1 MSATNNDDQ
10 SLFGEGSDL
19 SQDLIDQMLNGGDLS
34 ASASEPTLDAGDRDG
49 AAGGSSDPWSDD
61 ALQAEID
68 AARLAAGVMDP
79 SAASSVA
86 TMAPPR
92 AAAVPTQMVAP
103 PTQLPT
109 AVHPVQ
115 FMPLA
120 PDPRAN
126 ERAHGIE
133 MLIDVA
139 LEVSVELGR
148 SHMSIGEILGLR
160 TGSVIELDKLA
171 GEPVD
176 VSVNGTLI
184 ARGEVVV
191 VDEKFG
197 VRITE
202 VVSKARRIASL
213 G

>member
-1 MSATNNDDQ
+1 MPASQ
-10 SLFGEGSDL
+10 SSGQGDL
-19 SQDLIDQMLNGGDLS
+19 NQELIDQMLNGGDL
-34 ASASEPTLDAGDRDG
+34 
-49 AAGGSSDPWSDD
+49 GGVAEADPWSEDT
-61 ALQAEID
+61 LQAEID
-68 AARLAAGVMDP
+68 VARVGAGVGLEDP
-79 SAASSVA
+79 VPMSMA
-86 TMAPPR
+86 TPKAPPER
-92 AAAVPTQMVAP
+92 APAFNAP
-103 PTQLPT
+103 PPT

-115 FMPLA
+115 FMPLTPELPA
-120 PDPRAN
+120 TDRS
-126 ERAHGIE
+126 HGIE
-133 MLIDVA
+133 LLMDVA

-148 SHMSIGEILGLR
+148 SHMPIGDILALR

-202 VVSKARRIASL
+202 VVSKSRRLASVA
-213 G
+213 

>member
-1 MSATNNDDQ
+1 MPAKTNDQ
-10 SLFGEGSDL
+10 SPFGEGDL
-19 SQDLIDQMLNGGDLS
+19 NQELIDQMLNGGDLGGTVKP
-34 ASASEPTLDAGDRDG
+34 EPWA
-49 AAGGSSDPWSDD
+49 DD
-61 ALQAEID
+61 TLQAEID
-68 AARLAAGVMDP
+68 AARSATGVGIDAHGP
-79 SAASSVA
+79 TSITSRADRLSPPAYA
-86 TMAPPR
+86 TQA
-92 AAAVPTQMVAP
+92 
-103 PTQLPT
+103 PT
-109 AVHPVQ
+109 AVHPIQ
-115 FMPLA
+115 FMPLT
-120 PDPRAN
+120 PELPSLDHG
-126 ERAHGIE
+126 HGIE
-133 MLIDVA
+133 LLMDVA

-148 SHMSIGEILGLR
+148 SHMSIGEILALR

-202 VVSKARRIASL
+202 VVSKARRLATV

>member
-1 MSATNNDDQ
+1 MPARTNDQ
-10 SLFGEGSDL
+10 NPFGAGDL
-19 SQDLIDQMLNGGDLS
+19 NQDLIDQMLNGG
-34 ASASEPTLDAGDRDG
+34 AVDRAPG
-49 AAGGSSDPWSDD
+49 AWDD
-61 ALQAEID
+61 QTLQAEIN
-68 AARLAAGVMDP
+68 AARSAAGVMVDDSASSRTVERGP
-79 SAASSVA
+79 AASSLA
-86 TMAPPR
+86 
-92 AAAVPTQMVAP
+92 
-103 PTQLPT
+103 PT

-120 PDPRAN
+120 PELPSTDPG
-126 ERAHGIE
+126 HGIE
-133 MLIDVA
+133 LLMDVA

-148 SHMSIGEILGLR
+148 SHMSIGEILALR

-202 VVSKARRIASL
+202 VVSRARRMATL

>member
-1 MSATNNDDQ
+1 MPAKNPDQ
-10 SLFGEGSDL
+10 NAFGDGDL
-19 SQDLIDQMLNGGDLS
+19 NQELIDQMLNGGPIQP
-34 ASASEPTLDAGDRDG
+34 A
-49 AAGGSSDPWSDD
+49 DPWADD

-68 AARLAAGVMDP
+68 AARLAAGMSPDLEP
-79 SAASSVA
+79 APVA
-86 TMAPPR
+86 PQQR
-92 AAAVPTQMVAP
+92 PTQMPERPSAP
-103 PTQLPT
+103 MAAPT

-115 FMPLA
+115 FMPLSPEPPA
-120 PDPRAN
+120 ADQS
-126 ERAHGIE
+126 HGIE
-133 MLIDVA
+133 LLMDVA

-148 SHMSIGEILGLR
+148 SQMSIGEILALR

-202 VVSKARRIASL
+202 VVSKARRLASV

>member
-1 MSATNNDDQ
+1 MPAKKDDQ
-10 SLFGEGSDL
+10 NPFGEGDL
-19 SQDLIDQMLNGGDLS
+19 NQELIDQMLNGGDL
-34 ASASEPTLDAGDRDG
+34 
-49 AAGGSSDPWSDD
+49 GGTEAPDPWADD
-61 ALQAEID
+61 TLQAEID
-68 AARLAAGVMDP
+68 AARSAAGISVEPGGPTPIKLADRAP
-79 SAASSVA
+79 APAPLAPATSA
-86 TMAPPR
+86 PR
-92 AAAVPTQMVAP
+92 SA
-103 PTQLPT
+103 PT

-115 FMPLA
+115 FMPLNQDL
-120 PDPRAN
+120 PTLDHG
-126 ERAHGIE
+126 HGIE
-133 MLIDVA
+133 LLMDVA

-148 SHMSIGEILGLR
+148 SHMSIGEILALR

-202 VVSKARRIASL
+202 VVSKARRLATVA
-213 G
+213 

>member
-1 MSATNNDDQ
+1 MKNEDQ
-10 SLFGEGSDL
+10 NSFAEGGEL
-19 SQDLIDQMLNGGDLS
+19 SQDLIDAMLNGGDLGG
-34 ASASEPTLDAGDRDG
+34 AEADLGEPAPEV
-49 AAGGSSDPWSDD
+49 DPWSDD
-61 ALQAEID
+61 VLQAEIE
-68 AARLAAGVMDP
+68 AARIAAGVSIETSPPPAMVP
-79 SAASSVA
+79 SVA
-86 TMAPPR
+86 SAP
-92 AAAVPTQMVAP
+92 AAAMAAAPVAIAP
-103 PTQLPT
+103 APAAPPT

-115 FMPLA
+115 FMPLTPDA
-120 PDPRAN
+120 PSIDNP
-126 ERAHGIE
+126 HGIE
-133 MLIDVA
+133 LLMDVA

-148 SHMSIGEILGLR
+148 SHMSIAEILALR

-176 VSVNGTLI
+176 VSVNGTLV

-202 VVSKARRIASL
+202 VVSKSRRLASL

>member
-1 MSATNNDDQ
+1 MPSKTNDQ
-10 SLFGEGSDL
+10 SSFGEGDL
-19 SQDLIDQMLNGGDLS
+19 NQELIDQMLNGGTS
-34 ASASEPTLDAGDRDG
+34 AQEPWA
-49 AAGGSSDPWSDD
+49 DD
-61 ALQAEID
+61 SLQAEID
-68 AARLAAGVMDP
+68 AAR
-79 SAASSVA
+79 SAASVMTDVGSAVPSMPSMPSIPSIQSVA
-86 TMAPPR
+86 SER
-92 AAAVPTQMVAP
+92 AASAQGST
-103 PTQLPT
+103 PT
-109 AVHPVQ
+109 AVHPIQ
-115 FMPLA
+115 FMPLTPEA
-120 PDPRAN
+120 PAVDH
-126 ERAHGIE
+126 AHGIE
-133 MLIDVA
+133 LLMDVA

-148 SHMSIGEILGLR
+148 SHMSIGEILALR

-202 VVSKARRIASL
+202 VVSKARRLATV

>member
-1 MSATNNDDQ
+1 MPAKKTDDQ
-10 SLFGEGSDL
+10 NLFGDGEL
-19 SQDLIDQMLNGGDLS
+19 SQELIDQMLNGGAADVDVDETS
-34 ASASEPTLDAGDRDG
+34 A
-49 AAGGSSDPWSDD
+49 DPWADD

-68 AARLAAGVMDP
+68 AARMEAGLPRDVDGPVMAMPVASPVAA
-79 SAASSVA
+79 
-86 TMAPPR
+86 APAPAPMPERR
-92 AAAVPTQMVAP
+92 AAAPAAA
-103 PTQLPT
+103 PT

-115 FMPLA
+115 FMPLTPEPPA
-120 PDPRAN
+120 LDQ
-126 ERAHGIE
+126 AHGIE
-133 MLIDVA
+133 LLMDVA

-148 SHMSIGEILGLR
+148 SHMSIGEILALR

-202 VVSKARRIASL
+202 VVSKARRLASV

>member
-1 MSATNNDDQ
+1 MGAAKKNPEP
-10 SLFGEGSDL
+10 LGGSEL
-19 SQDLIDQMLNGGDLS
+19 SQDLIDQMLNGG
-34 ASASEPTLDAGDRDG
+34 ETDALLAD
-49 AAGGSSDPWSDD
+49 SPSVDPWSDEQ
-61 ALQAEID
+61 LQAEIE
-68 AARLAAGVMDP
+68 AAQLAAGVATLDP
-79 SAASSVA
+79 IESTLA
-86 TMAPPR
+86 PR
-92 AAAVPTQMVAP
+92 AVEPAAIAPSLPLSPAPVA
-103 PTQLPT
+103 PT

-115 FMPLA
+115 FLPLTPEPPA
-120 PDPRAN
+120 VDS
-126 ERAHGIE
+126 AHGIE
-133 MLIDVA
+133 LLLDVA
-139 LEVSVELGR
+139 LEVSVTLGT

-160 TGSVIELDKLA
+160 TGSVVELDKLA

-176 VSVNGTLI
+176 VSVNGTLV

>member
-1 MSATNNDDQ
+1 MPAKTNDQ
-10 SLFGEGSDL
+10 NPFGEGDL
-19 SQDLIDQMLNGGDLS
+19 NQELIDQMLNGGD
-34 ASASEPTLDAGDRDG
+34 
-49 AAGGSSDPWSDD
+49 SSGTVQPDPWADD

-68 AARLAAGVMDP
+68 AARAAGGNGLDAVAPITNLADRLP
-79 SAASSVA
+79 SATHA
-86 TMAPPR
+86 AP
-92 AAAVPTQMVAP
+92 A
-103 PTQLPT
+103 PT
-109 AVHPVQ
+109 AVHPIQ
-115 FMPLA
+115 FMPLT
-120 PDPRAN
+120 PEMPSIDHG
-126 ERAHGIE
+126 HGIE
-133 MLIDVA
+133 LLMDVA

-148 SHMSIGEILGLR
+148 SHMSIGEILALR

-202 VVSKARRIASL
+202 VVSKARRLATV

>member
-1 MSATNNDDQ
+1 
-10 SLFGEGSDL
+10 
-19 SQDLIDQMLNGGDLS
+19 
-34 ASASEPTLDAGDRDG
+34 
-49 AAGGSSDPWSDD
+49 
-61 ALQAEID
+61 
-68 AARLAAGVMDP
+68 
-79 SAASSVA
+79 
-86 TMAPPR
+86 MAPAR
-92 AAAVPTQMVAP
+92 AAAAPPVAAAPTQM
-103 PTQLPT
+103 PT

>member
-1 MSATNNDDQ
+1 MPGKTNDQ
-10 SLFGEGSDL
+10 SSVGEGDL
-19 SQDLIDQMLNGGDLS
+19 NQELIDQMLNGGQ
-34 ASASEPTLDAGDRDG
+34 G
-49 AAGGSSDPWSDD
+49 AQDPWADD
-61 ALQAEID
+61 TLQAEID
-68 AARLAAGVMDP
+68 AARVAAGVMTDAGGHVTPMP
-79 SAASSVA
+79 SASAS
-86 TMAPPR
+86 AP
-92 AAAVPTQMVAP
+92 AST
-103 PTQLPT
+103 PT
-109 AVHPVQ
+109 AVHPIQ
-115 FMPLA
+115 FMPLTPGA
-120 PDPRAN
+120 PAVDH
-126 ERAHGIE
+126 AHGIE
-133 MLIDVA
+133 LLMDVA

-148 SHMSIGEILGLR
+148 SHMSIGEILALR

-202 VVSKARRIASL
+202 VVSKARRLATV

>member
-1 MSATNNDDQ
+1 MPRSV
-10 SLFGEGSDL
+10 
-19 SQDLIDQMLNGGDLS
+19 
-34 ASASEPTLDAGDRDG
+34 P
-49 AAGGSSDPWSDD
+49 
-61 ALQAEID
+61 
-68 AARLAAGVMDP
+68 
-79 SAASSVA
+79 VA
-86 TMAPPR
+86 TLPERSAPAFNAPP
-92 AAAVPTQMVAP
+92 
-103 PTQLPT
+103 PT

-115 FMPLA
+115 FMPLTPEMPA
-120 PDPRAN
+120 TD
-126 ERAHGIE
+126 RAHGIE
-133 MLIDVA
+133 LLMDVA

-148 SHMSIGEILGLR
+148 SHMPIGDILALR

-202 VVSKARRIASL
+202 VVSKSRRLASVA
-213 G
+213 

>member
-1 MSATNNDDQ
+1 MSPDAQHHFRKTLKDARTQPMPAKPNDQ
-10 SLFGEGSDL
+10 NAFGEGDL
-19 SQDLIDQMLNGGDLS
+19 NQELIDQMLRGGD
-34 ASASEPTLDAGDRDG
+34 
-49 AAGGSSDPWSDD
+49 SSGTVQPDPWADD

-68 AARLAAGVMDP
+68 AARAAGGTGPDAGVAAPITHLTDRMP
-79 SAASSVA
+79 SAAQ
-86 TMAPPR
+86 T
-92 AAAVPTQMVAP
+92 
-103 PTQLPT
+103 PT
-109 AVHPVQ
+109 AVHPIQ
-115 FMPLA
+115 FMPLT
-120 PDPRAN
+120 PEMPSMDHG
-126 ERAHGIE
+126 HGIE
-133 MLIDVA
+133 LLMDVA

-148 SHMSIGEILGLR
+148 SHMSIGEILALR

-202 VVSKARRIASL
+202 VVSKARRLATV

>member
-1 MSATNNDDQ
+1 MPARTNDQ
-10 SLFGEGSDL
+10 NPFGDGDL
-19 SQDLIDQMLNGGDLS
+19 NQELIDQMLNGGGVD
-34 ASASEPTLDAGDRDG
+34 PTPG
-49 AAGGSSDPWSDD
+49 AWDD
-61 ALQAEID
+61 QTLQAEID
-68 AARLAAGVMDP
+68 AARSAAGVMLDDPLPSPGTARAP
-79 SAASSVA
+79 SAS
-86 TMAPPR
+86 TP
-92 AAAVPTQMVAP
+92 
-103 PTQLPT
+103 LPT

-120 PDPRAN
+120 PELPSTDVG
-126 ERAHGIE
+126 HGIE
-133 MLIDVA
+133 LLMDVA

-148 SHMSIGEILGLR
+148 SHMSIGEILALR

-202 VVSKARRIASL
+202 VVSRARRMATV

>member
-1 MSATNNDDQ
+1 
-10 SLFGEGSDL
+10 
-19 SQDLIDQMLNGGDLS
+19 
-34 ASASEPTLDAGDRDG
+34 
-49 AAGGSSDPWSDD
+49 
-61 ALQAEID
+61 
-68 AARLAAGVMDP
+68 
-79 SAASSVA
+79 
-86 TMAPPR
+86 
-92 AAAVPTQMVAP
+92 
-103 PTQLPT
+103 
-109 AVHPVQ
+109 
-115 FMPLA
+115 MPLA
-120 PDPRAN
+120 PELPSADP
-126 ERAHGIE
+126 AHGIE
-133 MLIDVA
+133 MLMDVA

-148 SHMSIGEILGLR
+148 SHMSIGEILALR

-202 VVSKARRIASL
+202 VVSRARRMATL

>member
-1 MSATNNDDQ
+1 MPAKTNNQ
-10 SLFGEGSDL
+10 SHSSFGEGDL
-19 SQDLIDQMLNGGDLS
+19 NQELIDQMLNGGS
-34 ASASEPTLDAGDRDG
+34 QSDG
-49 AAGGSSDPWSDD
+49 QDPWADD
-61 ALQAEID
+61 TLQAEID
-68 AARLAAGVMDP
+68 AARAAAGVMTE
-79 SAASSVA
+79 AAS
-86 TMAPPR
+86 PN
-92 AAAVPTQMVAP
+92 AAAPASSGSTSARPTPA
-103 PTQLPT
+103 PT

-115 FMPLA
+115 FMPLT
-120 PDPRAN
+120 PEPPVVDHG
-126 ERAHGIE
+126 HGIE
-133 MLIDVA
+133 LLMDVA

-148 SHMSIGEILGLR
+148 SHMSIGEILALR

-202 VVSKARRIASL
+202 VVSKARRLASV

>member
-1 MSATNNDDQ
+1 MPAKKTDDQ
-10 SLFGEGSDL
+10 NLFGEGEL
-19 SQDLIDQMLNGGDLS
+19 SQELIDQMLNGG
-34 ASASEPTLDAGDRDG
+34 
-49 AAGGSSDPWSDD
+49 AADTETAADPWADD

-68 AARLAAGVMDP
+68 AARAEAGLPLEETLAP
-79 SAASSVA
+79 
-86 TMAPPR
+86 APAPT
-92 AAAVPTQMVAP
+92 AAAPAPVPLAP
-103 PTQLPT
+103 APAPVRSAPTAQPT

-120 PDPRAN
+120 PEPPAYDQ
-126 ERAHGIE
+126 AHGIE
-133 MLIDVA
+133 LLMDVA

-148 SHMSIGEILGLR
+148 SHMSIGEILALR

-202 VVSKARRIASL
+202 VVSKARRLASV

>member
-1 MSATNNDDQ
+1 MPAKKTDDQ
-10 SLFGEGSDL
+10 NLFGDGEL
-19 SQDLIDQMLNGGDLS
+19 SQELIDQMLNGGTDDADVNKTS
-34 ASASEPTLDAGDRDG
+34 A
-49 AAGGSSDPWSDD
+49 DPWADD

-68 AARLAAGVMDP
+68 AARMEAGLPRDIDGPVMSMPAASPVAVAPAPAPMPERRAAAP
-79 SAASSVA
+79 SAA
-86 TMAPPR
+86 
-92 AAAVPTQMVAP
+92 
-103 PTQLPT
+103 PT

-115 FMPLA
+115 FMPLT
-120 PDPRAN
+120 PEPPVLDQS
-126 ERAHGIE
+126 HGIE
-133 MLIDVA
+133 LLMDVA

-148 SHMSIGEILGLR
+148 SHMSIGEILALR

-202 VVSKARRIASL
+202 VVSKARRLATV

>member
-1 MSATNNDDQ
+1 MAMNKDDQ
-10 SLFGEGSDL
+10 NSFGDGAEL
-19 SQDLIDQMLNGGDLS
+19 SQDLIDAMLNGGDV
-34 ASASEPTLDAGDRDG
+34 GG
-49 AAGGSSDPWSDD
+49 AAAEIDPWSDE
-61 ALQAEID
+61 ALQAEIE
-68 AARLAAGVMDP
+68 AARIAAGVAPETAAAPARAPVSAPAVAAP
-79 SAASSVA
+79 SAPVM
-86 TMAPPR
+86 TTPPAP
-92 AAAVPTQMVAP
+92 AAPAAP
-103 PTQLPT
+103 PT

-115 FMPLA
+115 FMPLTPEPPA
-120 PDPRAN
+120 IDT
-126 ERAHGIE
+126 AHGIE
-133 MLIDVA
+133 LLMDVA

-148 SHMSIGEILGLR
+148 SHMSIADILALR

-176 VSVNGTLI
+176 VSVNGTLV

-202 VVSKARRIASL
+202 VVSKARRLATV

>member
-1 MSATNNDDQ
+1 MPGTSNAQNP
-10 SLFGEGSDL
+10 FAEGDL
-19 SQDLIDQMLNGGDLS
+19 NQELIDQMLNGG
-34 ASASEPTLDAGDRDG
+34 EPKQNQWGDD
-49 AAGGSSDPWSDD
+49 S
-61 ALQAEID
+61 LQAEIE
-68 AARLAAGVMDP
+68 AARAAAGVMP
-79 SAASSVA
+79 GPEIAPTPLSAASASA
-86 TMAPPR
+86 HGPGRT
-92 AAAVPTQMVAP
+92 
-103 PTQLPT
+103 PT

-120 PDPRAN
+120 PDPQTMEN
-126 ERAHGIE
+126 GHGIE
-133 MLIDVA
+133 LLMDVA

-148 SHMSIGEILGLR
+148 SHMSIGEILSLR

-202 VVSKARRIASL
+202 VVSKARRLASV

>member
-1 MSATNNDDQ
+1 MSAKKNDDN
-10 SLFGEGSDL
+10 LFGDGGDL
-19 SQDLIDQMLNGGDLS
+19 SQDLIDQMLNGGDL
-34 ASASEPTLDAGDRDG
+34 
-49 AAGGSSDPWSDD
+49 GSPAPEVDPWSDD

-68 AARLAAGVMDP
+68 AARVAAGVMEAP
-79 SAASSVA
+79 SSVA
-86 TMAPPR
+86 TMAPPAPMPTPIS
-92 AAAVPTQMVAP
+92 AAPSASQAK
-103 PTQLPT
+103 PT

-115 FMPLA
+115 FMPLS
-120 PDPRAN
+120 PEPPTN

-133 MLIDVA
+133 MLMDVA

>member
-1 MSATNNDDQ
+1 MPAKANDQ
-10 SLFGEGSDL
+10 NPFGEGDL
-19 SQDLIDQMLNGGDLS
+19 NQELIDQMLNG
-34 ASASEPTLDAGDRDG
+34 
-49 AAGGSSDPWSDD
+49 SDPSGTVQPDPWADD
-61 ALQAEID
+61 ALQSEID
-68 AARLAAGVMDP
+68 AARAATGGLD
-79 SAASSVA
+79 AGGA
-86 TMAPPR
+86 TPISLVDR
-92 AAAVPTQMVAP
+92 VPTGGHPAA
-103 PTQLPT
+103 TPT
-109 AVHPVQ
+109 AVHPIQ
-115 FMPLA
+115 FMPLT
-120 PDPRAN
+120 PEMPSLDHG
-126 ERAHGIE
+126 HGIE
-133 MLIDVA
+133 LLMDVA

-148 SHMSIGEILGLR
+148 SHMSIGEILALR

-202 VVSKARRIASL
+202 VVSKARRLATV

>member
-1 MSATNNDDQ
+1 MPAKANDQ
-10 SLFGEGSDL
+10 NPFGEGDL
-19 SQDLIDQMLNGGDLS
+19 NQELIDQMLNGGDLGV
-34 ASASEPTLDAGDRDG
+34 AVEEAP
-49 AAGGSSDPWSDD
+49 DPWSDD
-61 ALQAEID
+61 TLQAEID
-68 AARLAAGVMDP
+68 AARIAAGV
-79 SAASSVA
+79 SVE
-86 TMAPPR
+86 TPQPPR
-92 AAAVPTQMVAP
+92 GASLPVERSAPVPSGR
-103 PTQLPT
+103 PTPT

-115 FMPLA
+115 FMPLR
-120 PDPRAN
+120 PELPAN
-126 ERAHGIE
+126 DQSHGIE
-133 MLIDVA
+133 LLMDVA

-148 SHMSIGEILGLR
+148 SHMPIGEILALR

-171 GEPVD
+171 GEPVE

-202 VVSKARRIASL
+202 VVSKSRRLASV

>member
-1 MSATNNDDQ
+1 MPATPNDQ
-10 SLFGEGSDL
+10 NPFAEGDL
-19 SQDLIDQMLNGGDLS
+19 NQELIDQMLNGGTV
-34 ASASEPTLDAGDRDG
+34 EQ
-49 AAGGSSDPWSDD
+49 DPWSDET
-61 ALQAEID
+61 LQAEID
-68 AARLAAGVMDP
+68 AARVTAGVSGDEGQSLQTSVPAPLAAVADRAP
-79 SAASSVA
+79 SQGR
-86 TMAPPR
+86 T
-92 AAAVPTQMVAP
+92 
-103 PTQLPT
+103 PT

-115 FMPLA
+115 FMPLT
-120 PDPRAN
+120 PEMPLHDRAN
-126 ERAHGIE
+126 GIE
-133 MLIDVA
+133 LLMDVA

-148 SHMSIGEILGLR
+148 SHMSIGEILALR

-202 VVSKARRIASL
+202 VVSKARRLASV

>member
-1 MSATNNDDQ
+1 MPAKTKDDQ
-10 SLFGEGSDL
+10 NLFGEGSDL
-19 SQDLIDQMLNGGDLS
+19 NQELIDQMLNGGDL
-34 ASASEPTLDAGDRDG
+34 GG
-49 AAGGSSDPWSDD
+49 APAEVDPWSDD

-68 AARLAAGVMDP
+68 AARVAAGVMDAP
-79 SAASSVA
+79 ASVA
-86 TMAPPR
+86 TMAPP
-92 AAAVPTQMVAP
+92 ASAPKASVAQAPTP
-103 PTQLPT
+103 LPT

-120 PDPRAN
+120 PEPPTND
-126 ERAHGIE
+126 RAHGIE
-133 MLIDVA
+133 MLMDVA

-148 SHMSIGEILGLR
+148 SHMSIGEILALR

>member
-1 MSATNNDDQ
+1 MPAKTNDQ
-10 SLFGEGSDL
+10 NPFGEGDL
-19 SQDLIDQMLNGGDLS
+19 NQELIDQMLNGGD
-34 ASASEPTLDAGDRDG
+34 ASGTVQP
-49 AAGGSSDPWSDD
+49 DPWADD

-68 AARLAAGVMDP
+68 AARAASGNGLDVGGSAPITNLADRMP
-79 SAASSVA
+79 SAAQA
-86 TMAPPR
+86 
-92 AAAVPTQMVAP
+92 
-103 PTQLPT
+103 PT
-109 AVHPVQ
+109 AVHPIQ
-115 FMPLA
+115 FMPLK
-120 PDPRAN
+120 PEMPSLDHG
-126 ERAHGIE
+126 HGIE
-133 MLIDVA
+133 LLMDVA

-148 SHMSIGEILGLR
+148 SHMSIGEILALR

-202 VVSKARRIASL
+202 VVSKARRLATV

>member
-1 MSATNNDDQ
+1 MHVRPADQ
-10 SLFGEGSDL
+10 NPFGEGDL
-19 SQDLIDQMLNGGDLS
+19 NQDLIDQMLNGGEDLQP
-34 ASASEPTLDAGDRDG
+34 EPWT
-49 AAGGSSDPWSDD
+49 DD
-61 ALQAEID
+61 TLQAEID
-68 AARLAAGVMDP
+68 AARSATQVSPPPAPVGHAAD
-79 SAASSVA
+79 
-86 TMAPPR
+86 R
-92 AAAVPTQMVAP
+92 AAAPAAHA
-103 PTQLPT
+103 PT
-109 AVHPVQ
+109 AVHPIQ

-120 PDPRAN
+120 PDVRSTDHG
-126 ERAHGIE
+126 HGIE
-133 MLIDVA
+133 LLMDVA

-160 TGSVIELDKLA
+160 TGTVIELDKLA

-202 VVSKARRIASL
+202 VVSKARRLASV